1 MEPHIF
7 FGSQTINS
15 DFLKTKSEIIKI
27 TTFYHIFVHLFK
39 WLYYLKTGLLNL
51 ER

>member
-1 MEPHIF
+1 MEPQIF

-15 DFLKTKSEIIKI
+15 DFLKTKYEIIII
-27 TTFYHIFVHLFK
+27 TTFWSPVHLFK
-39 WLYYLKTGLLNL
+39 WFYYLKTGLLNL